1 MSSCTM
7 VELGDALPFK
17 SVLGVPLVGLSVG
30 HRDESVV
37 STNEDGVISVYDVCN
52 ETLVCNVYHVCMCNG
67 G

>member
-52 ETLVCNVYHVCMCNG
+52 ETLV
-67 G
+67 